1 MSNVLLNALSLI
13 IIIIIGYILKRQDFV
28 TLEGRRL
35 ITNLIMLITLPC
47 ALISGF
53 ANFTMDSSLYYVIL
67 VSLLFNIIVCILA
80 LLLSFD
86 QHNEIKA
93 FNVLNMPGY
102 NIGCF
107 TLPFVQTALGPFG
120 VIVTSMF
127 DIGNSV
133 MCTGITYALASEIAG
148 NSEKQK
154 LKNFIKK
161 MLSSIPFDVYMIM
174 LFITIAGI
182 KLPAFIFF
190 ITSHIGSANPFLCM
204 LLIGMLFEGK
214 LETYQRLHVTKV
226 LAVRLVTATMFAAI
240 IYYYTSFSMA
250 IKQVVILTTFSP
262 IPISTTIF
270 TEKCGADTKLSG
282 ICSSFAIPI
291 SIIIMTSLLTYW
303 NI

>member
-13 IIIIIGYILKRQDFV
+13 IIIIIGYTLKIQGFV
-28 TLEGRRL
+28 TIEGRKL
-35 ITNLIMLITLPC
+35 ITNLIMMVTLPC

-80 LLLSFD
+80 LLLSHD

-127 DIGNSV
+127 DIGNSI
-133 MCTGITYALASEIAG
+133 MCTGVTYALASEIAG

-154 LKNFIKK
+154 FKSFIKK
-161 MLSSIPFDVYMIM
+161 MLSSIPFDVYMFM
-174 LFITIAGI
+174 LFITMTGL
-182 KLPAFIFF
+182 KLPDFVFF
-190 ITSHIGSANPFLCM
+190 ITTHIGSANAFLCM
-204 LLIGMLFEGK
+204 LLIGMLFECK
-214 LETYQRLHVTKV
+214 LEKYQIVHVIKIIT
-226 LAVRLVTATMFAAI
+226 VRLVTATIFAVI
-240 IYYYTSFSMA
+240 VYYYTPFSMA

-270 TEKCGADTKLSG
+270 TEKCGADAKLSG

-291 SIIIMTSLLTYW
+291 SIIIMTSLLSYW